1 MIDLKD
7 NVTLITGG
15 GSGIG
20 RETCLAFTK
29 AGAIVVVVDI
39 DVEGGEK
46 TVSLIE
52 KLGGE
57 SIFIEADVSKSSDV
71 ENYVNKTMEKYGRI
85 DTFFNNAGIT
95 GPSCPIHEYP
105 EDMFDKVVAIN
116 MKGVFL
122 GLKYVLAVMIK
133 QGSGSIINTSSTSG
147 MKGYVNLCAYSS
159 TKHAVVGLTRISAGE
174 VAQTGVRVNAICPG
188 PVDTGLIE
196 RLASGTGRTAEE
208 QAEIKKRIS
217 LVSTPRGRFAD
228 VNEVA
233 RVVIFLASNYSEF
246 INGAV
251 LPIDAGITA
260 I

>member
-1 MIDLKD
+1 
-7 NVTLITGG
+7 
-15 GSGIG
+15 
-20 RETCLAFTK
+20 
-29 AGAIVVVVDI
+29 
-39 DVEGGEK
+39 
-46 TVSLIE
+46 
-52 KLGGE
+52 
-57 SIFIEADVSKSSDV
+57 
-71 ENYVNKTMEKYGRI
+71 
-85 DTFFNNAGIT
+85 
-95 GPSCPIHEYP
+95 
-105 EDMFDKVVAIN
+105 MF
-116 MKGVFL
+116 
-122 GLKYVLAVMIK
+122 
-133 QGSGSIINTSSTSG
+133 
-147 MKGYVNLCAYSS
+147 
-159 TKHAVVGLTRISAGE
+159 
-174 VAQTGVRVNAICPG
+174 VNAICPG